1 LSNISFQKQDEN
13 LIMFYFPEYGFDNI
27 DNKIQNDS
35 LSVKNI
41 FHIKRKNL
49 LDNENDEEYSFIIGK
64 QEGDY
69 YKLDKEVF
77 LIDNNFYF
85 HKDIEIKEEMFIAYS
100 RISIICRIDRLIKEN
115 IYITKDTDDFE
126 RGHISINEYYQL
138 IKSFPNTT
146 ELKKY
151 SESRVSRAI
160 GNFINTKKDYNLEYE
175 KYLNKHSQLKVDN
188 TFYEIQKERL
198 KLFSS
203 TKNKLEKML
212 VNTESYVE
220 KDWQEQIVQI
230 VNILYPKYII
240 AKREVDIGADGRHRK
255 RPDFILVDSYG
266 FVDVLEIKKPN
277 NQKVI
282 TNSCYRNNYIADRD
296 LEGAI
301 VQLEKCIYTLNYEGN
316 TKAKN
321 IEKLFKNDLPVNV
334 HIKFVNPQGMLLMGR
349 SDNLN
354 NDQLLDFEVIKR
366 QHKNIVD
373 IMTYDDLLER
383 LNNIINSLKS

>member
-1 LSNISFQKQDEN
+1 MSNISFQKQDEN